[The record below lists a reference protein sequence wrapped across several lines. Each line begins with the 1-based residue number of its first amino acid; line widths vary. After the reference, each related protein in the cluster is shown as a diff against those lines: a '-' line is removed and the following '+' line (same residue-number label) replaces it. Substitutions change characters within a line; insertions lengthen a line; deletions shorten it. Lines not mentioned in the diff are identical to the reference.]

1 MSGIC
6 FKINQQTNI
15 KEKQER
21 IDETIIK
28 NLVLKLNVDF
38 VIYFVCLK
46 IFILKLKKVKIKLL
60 NSVRVA

>member
-6 FKINQQTNI
+6 FKINWQTNI

-46 IFILKLKKVKIKLL
+46 IFILKL
-60 NSVRVA
+60 